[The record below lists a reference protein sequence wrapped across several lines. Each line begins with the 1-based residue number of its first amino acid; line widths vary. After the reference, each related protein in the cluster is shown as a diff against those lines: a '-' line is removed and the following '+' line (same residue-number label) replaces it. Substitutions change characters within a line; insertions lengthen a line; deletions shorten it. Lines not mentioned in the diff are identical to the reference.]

1 VTKSTPSV
9 LAGTLVLF
17 LALVLTSALI
27 G

>member
-17 LALVLTSALI
+17 LALVLTSALL